1 MIRGNRH
8 EISKS
13 GWVHVQDNKKIIK
26 KNDEKIILAEE
37 KGYSPYKKVY
47 PKRCKVAKEWWFNNI
62 DKWTSVREE
71 WNRVYSRNNNLKL
84 KESFDNRKLY
94 EYLLFSDDYD
104 SPSTHKK
111 LINSFIIN

>member
-1 MIRGNRH
+1 MIY
-8 EISKS
+8 
-13 GWVHVQDNKKIIK
+13 IIIRQ
-26 KNDEKIILAEE
+26 NYIPNI
-37 KGYSPYKKVY
+37 
-47 PKRCKVAKEWWFNNI
+47 CKDFYLHSLCAITIDNI